1 MTVRARDEGGYSLV
15 EMLTVL
21 SIMSVVLTGL
31 IALFVQG
38 SNAQLDTNRRFQAQQ
53 DARRCARQDAP

>member
-31 IALFVQG
+31 VALFVQG

-53 DARRCARQDAP
+53 DARRRARQDAP